1 MGIGKRIKEAREN
14 LGLTQNELGA
24 LIGITGS
31 AVTNYEKETSHPKEA
46 VMYKLIEAL
55 GVDANYLF
63 QDVVNIPKK
72 KNDVTISEFEHIKK
86 YRRLDEHGRHMV
98 DTVMDVELDRIENGV
113 NSTSENGANDIIYI
127 NFAQN
132 TASAGGGN
140 TLFGD
145 LDDEPLALTA
155 NSITRKADFLVKVSG
170 DSMLPL
176 YSDGD
181 TVLVSKEPVDIG
193 DIGLF
198 VIDGSGYIKKKGNQE
213 LISLNPDY
221 KNIQISEFDTVYC
234 MGKVVG
240 KLEDEWKKN
249 G

>member
-1 MGIGKRIKEAREN
+1 MSLNTRIKEAR
-14 LGLTQNELGA
+14 LKSGLTQEQLGTY
-24 LIGITGS
+24 IGVAKTTVAG
-31 AVTNYEKETSHPKEA
+31 YEKNREPDAATIG
-46 VMYKLIEAL
+46 LIMEAL
-55 GVDANYLF
+55 KVDANYLF
-63 QDVVNIPKK
+63 QDEMKEISDANFSIPELK
-72 KNDVTISEFEHIKK
+72 TIQK
-86 YRRLDEHGRHMV
+86 YRRLDEHGKHMV

-145 LDDEPLALTA
+145 LDDEPLALVA

-221 KNIQISEFDTVYC
+221 KNIQINEFDTVYC

-240 KLEDEWKKN
+240 KLEDEWKR
-249 G
+249 